1 MTKLLTG
8 DNVYNRTMSR
18 VFDVVLLSVLT
29 LVCCLPVVTAGA
41 ALSSACAMFMKI
53 DKDRE
58 GAICRGFFREFR
70 EELPRSVGGWL
81 VHLMI
86 ATVLAADLYLTRS
99 RSLQYGLIL
108 ALFFIWSAVFI
119 WYLCLRAR
127 FRENTVSALNNAL
140 KFAVVFFPVTMICG
154 VYVMALTALIY
165 WRPLLM
171 GLLPVAGVGMF
182 MYLPAVLI
190 GKKIDGY
197 IADKGLVAENAAEAE
212 CGEAITSVTG
222 DVNVLTEASVQYRD
236 VSKAEGFRKYL
247 AVRLRAEKDKFA
259 RMKKTER
266 TKYLM
271 TYYKGVVF
279 SLVALTAIGV
289 IVMVEA
295 KAAKR
300 EEILRIAVV
309 NSYHENALA
318 NEEIAGMLSEDLVPY
333 GMQVTENTDVIYDTD
348 YQIAYETGGKTY
360 ASTAANDSDYDKF
373 FLNIANGR
381 IDAAIVPESFVSYCD
396 ALEDVYE
403 GTAAD
408 ITDSEFVRQA
418 GIAFV
423 GDNAG
428 EKYFLILPAGGMNR
442 ENASLFRDYL
452 IK

>member
-53 DKDRE
+53 DKDRK
-58 GAICRGFFREFR
+58 GAICRCFFREFR

-140 KFAVVFFPVTMICG
+140 KFAVVFFPATMICG
-154 VYVMALTALIY
+154 VYVMVLTALIY

-182 MYLPAVLI
+182 LYLPAVLI

-247 AVRLRAEKDKFA
+247 AVRLRAEKDKFG

-266 TKYLM
+266 AKYLM
-271 TYYKGVVF
+271 TYYKGGK
-279 SLVALTAIGV
+279 SSNSCSNCRRNCKNSAV
-289 IVMVEA
+289 INLCP
-295 KAAKR
+295 
-300 EEILRIAVV
+300 ITIAVI
-309 NSYHENALA
+309 EL
-318 NEEIAGMLSEDLVPY
+318 
-333 GMQVTENTDVIYDTD
+333 TT
-348 YQIAYETGGKTY
+348 
-360 ASTAANDSDYDKF
+360 
-373 FLNIANGR
+373 
-381 IDAAIVPESFVSYCD
+381 C
-396 ALEDVYE
+396 
-403 GTAAD
+403 
-408 ITDSEFVRQA
+408 
-418 GIAFV
+418 GINV
-423 GDNAG
+423 
-428 EKYFLILPAGGMNR
+428 
-442 ENASLFRDYL
+442 
-452 IK
+452 